1 MWSFMTPNVLSET
14 RYHRT
19 TQTQP
24 ILILMIVLYT
34 FSEEAELNGST
45 GKKEMTW
52 LGLLNGQHHPSAI
65 WNVML
70 IRYGCSKVHR
80 YILKK

>member
-1 MWSFMTPNVLSET
+1 MTPNVLSET
-14 RYHRT
+14 RYHRA

-45 GKKEMTW
+45 DKKEM
-52 LGLLNGQHHPSAI
+52 A
-65 WNVML
+65 
-70 IRYGCSKVHR
+70 
-80 YILKK
+80 